1 MKVVIITGNKYP
13 CGDAGAVRQH
23 ATAKMFKA
31 LGHEVLVLGYGD
43 PNKNSVKEYE
53 GILYETF
60 RPNSKNILVRGIYR
74 YLFIDRV
81 SRYMDRKFKGKKIDW
96 ILAVDFFPR
105 DYKTIAK
112 IARRYHAGLIHDS
125 VEWYSPE
132 EFSDGVK
139 NRSYRD
145 KEYTNTVAVGKGWRV
160 MAISSYLEEHF
171 SKRCDKTV
179 RIPVIMDIDAIESNL
194 RVSNADKIRF
204 SYVGA
209 PGRKDYLKEII
220 EGFAMLSDDQLK
232 KVELNIVGVDLH
244 QLESVCGVEK
254 ESITKLKDT
263 MVAHGRLPHN
273 EAIKF
278 VREADYTL
286 LFRDASL
293 RYAKAGFPT
302 KIVESLAC
310 GTPPVCNLSSDLG
323 MYLRNEENAIIAGG
337 HSPEAVK
344 NAVERALSISAEKR
358 VEIRHQARKTAEQCF
373 DYKNY
378 VSEIETL
385 IN

>member
-1 MKVVIITGNKYP
+1 MNVVIITGNKYP
-13 CGDAGAVRQH
+13 SGDAGAIRQH
-23 ATAKMFKA
+23 ATAKIFKS
-31 LGHEVLVLGYGD
+31 LGHDVLILGYGQSTD
-43 PNKNSVKEYE
+43 KQIVECE
-53 GILYETF
+53 GIKYTSF
-60 RPNSKNILVRGIYR
+60 RPRTANIAIRAVFRYFFVDRVGCFIRKNCKQIDQILVVDV
-74 YLFIDRV
+74 LPKDF
-81 SRYMDRKFKGKKIDW
+81 KKIE
-96 ILAVDFFPR
+96 
-105 DYKTIAK
+105 K
-112 IARRYHAGLIHDS
+112 IARRYNAALIHDS

-132 EFSDGVK
+132 EFSNGIK
-139 NRSYRD
+139 NRDYRN
-145 KEYTNTVAVGKGWRV
+145 KEYTNTVAVGRGWRV
-160 MAISSYLEEHF
+160 IAISSFLEEHF
-171 SKRCDKTV
+171 SKRCDQTV

-194 RVSNADKIRF
+194 CVSNVEKIRF
-204 SYVGA
+204 SYVGS

-254 ESITKLKDT
+254 DSITKLKDA

-310 GTPPVCNLSSDLG
+310 GTPPVCNLSSDLR

-344 NAVERALSISAEKR
+344 DAIERALSISAEKR

-378 VSEIETL
+378 VSEMETL